1 MSEKPQPTTLKL
13 TYPTHLLED
22 GRTVCGEHLA
32 AELVADALK
41 LLVAVE
47 GNNADAAWK
56 KLWDLAAPVARQLD
70 EKIKAGEFA
79 GLVLQS
85 NRTEEEKN

>member
-1 MSEKPQPTTLKL
+1 MSDKPIPTTLKL

-22 GRTVCGEHLA
+22 GRTICGEHLA

-47 GNNADAAWK
+47 GNDADAAWK

-70 EKIKAGEFA
+70 DEIKAGKFA
-79 GLVLQS
+79 GLVLRS
-85 NRTEEEKN
+85 TPNNEE